1 MKNFL
6 ELIFKPSSILY
17 LHIVQHGHA
26 TCKSFRFILFKS
38 MYHGSFS
45 NIFKLVE
52 SSLKI
57 TVSQPRSS
65 NFPGKSFFTM
75 EHFHTLLVMVELKS
89 PNCWHIVAD
98 CYDHLIF
105 QCKNWIT
112 IFIKCPSYF

>member
-1 MKNFL
+1 MHFR
-6 ELIFKPSSILY
+6 ELIFKPSRILY

-57 TVSQPRSS
+57 TVSQSRSS
-65 NFPGKSFFTM
+65 NLQEKSFY
-75 EHFHTLLVMVELKS
+75 HVAFHTLLVMVELKS

-98 CYDHLIF
+98 YYDHLIF